1 MQVCRRIQSERRSPT
16 RSPAKSVRRVW
27 IRCCT
32 FLLLLGCA
40 SGRGTP
46 TSSNGL
52 AASPTPGPVSEHAL
66 STGEQQAPFSGEIV
80 YLRTAVPNVSEIP
93 PKILGEYHYFISG
106 PHWKHV
112 DEAGDVAVLY
122 DPTTNVV
129 HYFKP
134 HRNDVDASV
143 SDGPATFEPVS
154 ETKTVLGRTCRGI
167 RQVSAQATF
176 LEFYD
181 PALYV
186 DPKEYANHHHGHWA
200 EFLAVKHGG
209 LPLWDAVERDGY
221 VLVSEAIRIVPRT
234 FEPSFW
240 AMPADV
246 TPSE

>member
-1 MQVCRRIQSERRSPT
+1 MQACDRIRSQAGST
-16 RSPAKSVRRVW
+16 HGLAKSVRRAW
-27 IRCCT
+27 SRCCT

-46 TSSNGL
+46 NSSNGL
-52 AASPTPGPVSEHAL
+52 PASPTPGAASAHTASPGKRE
-66 STGEQQAPFSGEIV
+66 APFSGEIV
-80 YLRTAVPNVSEIP
+80 YIRTAVPNAPEIP
-93 PKILGEYHYFISG
+93 PKTLGEYHYFISG

-112 DEAGDVAVLY
+112 DETGDVTVLY

-129 HYFKP
+129 HYLKP
-134 HRNDVDASV
+134 VRKDVDASV

-181 PALYV
+181 PDLYV
-186 DPKEYANHHHGHWA
+186 DPKEYANHHHGNWA
-200 EFLAVKHGG
+200 EFLAAKHGG

-221 VLVSEAIRIVPRT
+221 SLVSEAIRIVPRT

-240 AMPADV
+240 AMPSDA
-246 TPSE
+246 TPAK